1 MIRNPDKHIR
11 KAFYDLVT
19 TNSITTIWDMNVT
32 GDVYPTDY
40 IILSTQT
47 KLDNQ
52 LSKCGGQ
59 WECSILLD
67 LVTRFVGTGN
77 TGSRVKVNDME
88 EALIANINSLS
99 ILGYDIFDLQLEQS
113 TTFDNSNKGENIYR
127 QLMRYRIV
135 LNEI

>member
-19 TNSITTIWDMNVT
+19 VNNITTIWDMNVT
-32 GDVYPTDY
+32 GDVYPLDY

-47 KLDNQ
+47 KQDNQ

-77 TGSRVKVNDME
+77 TGSRVKVNDIE
-88 EALIANINSLS
+88 EAVIANINSLS
-99 ILGYDIFDLQLEQS
+99 IIGYKIFDIQLEQS